1 MSRKWTSMTELWE
14 PPKSSVME
22 TNSTD
27 LWVHLSITK
36 IKLLKT
42 SQSDCKDYCNGY
54 RYILLFNVYIYLKHY
69 IQSWWLIYSPPLTL
83 VLRGT
88 VTMTALTVTAA
99 PQRMKRTTLR
109 KTNSKKEKYSKHP
122 TCPKRLGYSPQ
133 IYHKLQSLV
142 IIFLVL
148 RIKMWFFFYH

>member
-22 TNSTD
+22 TNYTD

-36 IKLLKT
+36 IKLFKT
-42 SQSDCKDYCNGY
+42 NQSDCKDYCNGY
-54 RYILLFNVYIYLKHY
+54 RSGIFYYSMCTSICTLKHY

-99 PQRMKRTTLR
+99 PRRMKRTTLR

-142 IIFLVL
+142 IIF
-148 RIKMWFFFYH
+148 FSFEN

>member
-22 TNSTD
+22 TNYTD

-36 IKLLKT
+36 IKLFKTNQSVLKIR
-42 SQSDCKDYCNGY
+42 N
-54 RYILLFNVYIYLKHY
+54 ILLFNVYIYLKHY

-99 PQRMKRTTLR
+99 LRRMKRTTLR

-148 RIKMWFFFYH
+148 RIKMWFFLSLEKYT